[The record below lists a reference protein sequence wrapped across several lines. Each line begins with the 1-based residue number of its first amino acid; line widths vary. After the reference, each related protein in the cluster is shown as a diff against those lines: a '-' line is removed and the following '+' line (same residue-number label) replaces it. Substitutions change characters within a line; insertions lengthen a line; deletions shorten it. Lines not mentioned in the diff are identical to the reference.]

1 MNNKRIERKWVFKNV
16 DYLLVLNS
24 LLRSQF
30 FFKNHHPSRTVNSI
44 YYDDINLS
52 NVTQNLDGVSNRVK
66 YRVRWYG
73 KNDHL
78 KNPNFEIKKKK
89 NFETQKKNVP
99 LKDFNN
105 ISYDSE
111 KNLNYLTKFINENII
126 VNKKL
131 LPTLLISYYRTYLV
145 SSNNLIR
152 ATVDQEIKSKKI
164 LNFKNDFF
172 CNFNDII
179 LELKYEP
186 NLDWLVRKMLDN
198 IKVRYAKNSKYITC
212 ALNYAESFS

>member
-1 MNNKRIERKWVFKNV
+1 MNNKRIERKWVFKNI

-30 FFKNHHPSRTVNSI
+30 FFKKHYPSRNVNSI

-52 NVTQNLDGVSNRVK
+52 SVTQNLDGVSDRVK

-73 KNDHL
+73 KNDL
-78 KNPNFEIKKKK
+78 LDKPNFEIKRKK
-89 NFETQKKNVP
+89 NFETHKKIVA
-99 LKDFNN
+99 LKDFSN

-111 KNLNYLTKFINENII
+111 KNLNYLTNFINENII
-126 VNKKL
+126 LNKKL
-131 LPTLLISYYRTYLV
+131 LPTLLISYHRTYLV

-152 ATVDQEIKSKKI
+152 ATIDQKIKSKRI
-164 LNFKNDFF
+164 LNFRNDFF

-179 LELKYEP
+179 LELKYDP

-198 IKVRYAKNSKYITC
+198 IKVRFAKNSKYINC
-212 ALNYAESFS
+212 AVNSAENFS